1 MDFKE
6 IFENKLAWVAVAI
19 AAAVLF
25 VSLAGPVVI
34 DRITDKVVERL
45 MKDYSPGPYF
55 PGIDPDKV
63 NPNIWRG
70 ETVNKAIQFKQE
82 DNWESQWEEQRQ

>member
-1 MDFKE
+1 MDLKQ
-6 IFENKLAWVAVAI
+6 ILENKLIWVAGAI
-19 AAAVLF
+19 SIALLF
-25 VSLAGPVVI
+25 VSLAGPVIV

-63 NPNIWRG
+63 NPNIWRDK
-70 ETVNKAIQFKQE
+70 TVNKAIRFE
-82 DNWESQWEEQRQ
+82 PESNWESQWEEQRQ

>member
-1 MDFKE
+1 MDLKQ
-6 IFENKLAWVAVAI
+6 ILENKLMWVAGAI
-19 AAAVLF
+19 AVALLF
-25 VSLAGPVVI
+25 VSLAGPVIV

-63 NPNIWRG
+63 NPNIWRDK
-70 ETVNKAIQFKQE
+70 TANKAIRFE
-82 DNWESQWEEQRQ
+82 PENNWESQWEEQRQ